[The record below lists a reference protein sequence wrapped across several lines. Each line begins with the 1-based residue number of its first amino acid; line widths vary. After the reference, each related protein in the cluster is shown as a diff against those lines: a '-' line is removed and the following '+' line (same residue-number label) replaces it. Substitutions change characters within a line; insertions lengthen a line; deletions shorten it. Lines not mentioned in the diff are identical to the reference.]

1 MNELKPI
8 FLLAPFLWLA
18 LVIGASIYYRKR
30 KGITF
35 PSFKNGEYEFLE
47 KRASGASNKNQN
59 LRLRLGRGK
68 PRPFG
73 GR

>member
-47 KRASGASNKNQN
+47 KGH
-59 LRLRLGRGK
+59 LGHLTK
-68 PRPFG
+68 TLLPRWEVLKTV
-73 GR
+73 